1 MSVTDAGRQLAAR
14 LPWEHAHGRVAQT
27 VHARWA
33 DIDALV
39 LFLATG
45 AATRIVAPLLR
56 DKRAD
61 PAVVCVDEAARFA
74 VALTGG
80 HEGGANL
87 LAHRVA
93 AILGAEQE
101 DGRCPGTQPER
112 GLSLHRDGAR
122 DHRANRGYVKTP
134 AHAHDRDRGAYHHQ
148 PEQPYAYSI
157 RSVVRC
163 VYGHAPLSTA
173 NGRQPRDSTNV
184 ATLRGTL
191 KRGPARRR
199 WARAPGA
206 RTTVRGV
213 APRGP

>member
-93 AILGAEQE
+93 AILGAEPVVTTASDSTGTGLIAGVGCSSDAPLDALFSLLADAL
-101 DGRCPGTQPER
+101 DGRVPDAVATIDRRAEVVAPL
-112 GLSLHRDGAR
+112 GLPVLSTEVASGAR
-122 DHRANRGYVKTP
+122 FLLGLAHGEANSSWNEAVRAMIV
-134 AHAHDRDRGAYHHQ
+134 HL
-148 PEQPYAYSI
+148 
-157 RSVVRC
+157 
-163 VYGHAPLSTA
+163 APSSA
-173 NGRQPRDSTNV
+173 ARISRV
-184 ATLRGTL
+184 AS
-191 KRGPARRR
+191 
-199 WARAPGA
+199 
-206 RTTVRGV
+206 
-213 APRGP
+213 